1 MRVCPAGLPRGRRI
15 SCHRKTI
22 SYDMKTLREDR
33 TAAEWKMSLTRPAAG
48 GESCKAGFF
57 HDNGKSVSIVS
68 EKSVCAGRHR
78 QGIRSER
85 VRLKLPAGVIM
96 IIDVLE
102 TNGYEAYAVGGCV
115 RDSILGRTPDDWDIT
130 TSADPWQ
137 VKALFPRTV
146 DTGLKHGTVTVLTGG
161 NGYEVTTYRIDGEYE
176 DGRHPKQV
184 EFTSSLTEDLMR
196 RDFTIN
202 AMAYSPREGL
212 IDRFGGMQD
221 LQRHVIRCV
230 GDPRKRFGE
239 DALRILRAVR
249 FGAQLGFA
257 IAPETE
263 EAIRELAPTLKKIS
277 AERIQTELVKLLVSD
292 RPEMMAVMWQLGITK
307 VILPEFD
314 RMMDTPQ
321 NTPHHRGSVGEHTVW
336 ALEQVERDKVLRLTM
351 LLHDMGKPQARTT
364 DETGRDHFKGH
375 GEISRMTAEK
385 ILRRLKF
392 DNDTIRKVTRLVQ
405 WHDYRVQPEP
415 RAVRRAVCQVG
426 EDLFPMLL
434 KVQRA
439 DTLAQSEYRR
449 AEKLARIDGVER
461 IFREISEKGQ
471 CVSMKTLA
479 VTGKDLIACGVQP
492 GPRMGD
498 ILQILLEAVLDDPS
512 LNTRQ
517 RLLEYWQEKCR

>member
-68 EKSVCAGRHR
+68 EKFGCAGRRR

-249 FGAQLGFA
+249 FAAQLGFA

-314 RMMDTPQ
+314 RMMDRRQ
-321 NTPHHRGSVGEHTVW
+321 ITPHNRGSVG
-336 ALEQVERDKVLRLTM
+336 
-351 LLHDMGKPQARTT
+351 
-364 DETGRDHFKGH
+364 
-375 GEISRMTAEK
+375 
-385 ILRRLKF
+385 
-392 DNDTIRKVTRLVQ
+392 
-405 WHDYRVQPEP
+405 
-415 RAVRRAVCQVG
+415 
-426 EDLFPMLL
+426 
-434 KVQRA
+434 
-439 DTLAQSEYRR
+439 
-449 AEKLARIDGVER
+449 
-461 IFREISEKGQ
+461 
-471 CVSMKTLA
+471 
-479 VTGKDLIACGVQP
+479 
-492 GPRMGD
+492 
-498 ILQILLEAVLDDPS
+498 
-512 LNTRQ
+512 
-517 RLLEYWQEKCR
+517 